1 MLRSRVTLLG
11 TRNARSYASTVG
23 GLSALARPKAE
34 QISSQWKG
42 TSATGGNTLNYIG
55 GSFVESSAGKYI
67 DVLDP
72 VRFLA
77 IAFVTELN
85 NR

>member
-1 MLRSRVTLLG
+1 MLRSRITLSGL
-11 TRNARSYASTVG
+11 RNGRSYASAAG
-23 GLSALARPKAE
+23 SLNALARPKAE

-55 GSFVESSAGKYI
+55 GSFVESSATKYI

-72 VRFLA
+72 VRLGYLYSRTY
-77 IAFVTELN
+77 ID
-85 NR
+85 